1 MAKVNATRMELLKLK
16 KRVKLAKRGHKLLKD
31 KRDELMKQFLSLI
44 HKNRELREEIEEEIQ
59 GMYTNFLAAR
69 SLMSPHML
77 EEALMISKTTLQV
90 DISTSLIM
98 SVQVPKIEM
107 ITDGETEGSILSY
120 GFYDVPSELDQSLD
134 ALTELMPKLMKLAEM
149 EKSLELL
156 AMEIEKTRRR
166 VNALEYVL
174 IPELESTAN
183 FIEMKLD
190 EMERSALTTLMS
202 IMGKLREREV

>member
-1 MAKVNATRMELLKLK
+1 MAKVNATRMELLKLR
-16 KRVKLAKRGHKLLKD
+16 KRVKLARRGHKLLKD

-44 HKNRELREEIEEEIQ
+44 HKNRELREEIEKEIA
-59 GMYTNFLAAR
+59 GAYLNFMAAR
-69 SLMSPHML
+69 ALMSPEML
-77 EEALMISKTTLQV
+77 EEALMLPKTQLKV

-98 SVQVPKIEM
+98 SVQVPKIDMEQKG
-107 ITDGETEGSILSY
+107 DGLISY
-120 GFYDVPSELDQSLD
+120 GLYEVPSELDQSLES
-134 ALTELMPKLMKLAEM
+134 LSLLMPKLIQLAAM

-174 IPELESTAN
+174 IPELETTAR

-190 EMERSALTTLMS
+190 EMERSSLTTLMS
-202 IMGKLREREV
+202 IMGKLRE

>member
-44 HKNRELREEIEEEIQ
+44 HKNRELREKIEKDIEVVYQ
-59 GMYTNFLAAR
+59 NFMMAR
-69 SLMSPHML
+69 ALMSPEVL
-77 EEALMISKTTLQV
+77 EEALMLPKTRLKI
-90 DISTSLIM
+90 DISTTLIM
-98 SVQVPKIEM
+98 SVQVPRIDVEQ
-107 ITDGETEGSILSY
+107 EGKGFISY
-120 GFYDVPSELDQSLD
+120 GMYGTPSELDQSLE
-134 ALTELMPKLMKLAEM
+134 ALSELMPNLIRLAEM

-156 AMEIEKTRRR
+156 AQEIEKTRRR

-174 IPELESTAN
+174 IPELETTSR

-190 EMERSALTTLMS
+190 EMERSSLTTLMS
-202 IMGKLREREV
+202 IMGKLREG

>member
-44 HKNRELREEIEEEIQ
+44 HKNRELREEIEEEIAVVYQ
-59 GMYTNFLAAR
+59 NFMAAR
-69 SLMSPHML
+69 ALMSPEML
-77 EEALMISKTTLQV
+77 EEALMLPKTRLKV
-90 DISTSLIM
+90 DISTALIM
-98 SVQVPKIEM
+98 SVQVPKIAMEQEG
-107 ITDGETEGSILSY
+107 DGFISY
-120 GFYDVPSELDQSLD
+120 GLYEVPSALDQSLE
-134 ALTELMPKLMKLAEM
+134 ALSTLMPKLIQLAEM

-156 AMEIEKTRRR
+156 ALDIEKTRRR

-174 IPELESTAN
+174 IPELETTAR

-202 IMGKLREREV
+202 IMGKIRE